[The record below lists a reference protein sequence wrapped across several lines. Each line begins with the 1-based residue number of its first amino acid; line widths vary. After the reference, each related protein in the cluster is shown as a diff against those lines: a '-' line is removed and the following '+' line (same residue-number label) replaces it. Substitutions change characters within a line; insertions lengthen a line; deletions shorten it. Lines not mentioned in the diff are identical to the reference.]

1 MSFAPQVCVGRAVG
15 WTAKDF
21 GLSQADPQKMFKIIF
36 CPYDRRSTA
45 EEAMPYSPEHKR
57 DTREAPFQ

>member
-36 CPYDRRSTA
+36 
-45 EEAMPYSPEHKR
+45 
-57 DTREAPFQ
+57 